1 MKKIEYR
8 CNRCLLIEERWL
20 LKFQKPTNSTPCHK
34 CGGLAIRLP
43 LEKWKH
49 KVFEDFAK
57 KQ

>member
-8 CNRCLLIEERWL
+8 CNKCLIIEERFL
-20 LKFQKPTNSTPCHK
+20 PNFQEPQNTAACHK

-43 LEKWKH
+43 LSKWKD
-49 KVFEDFAK
+49 KIFEDFAK

>member
-1 MKKIEYR
+1 MEKIEYR
-8 CNRCLLIEERWL
+8 CGRCLIIEERWF
-20 LKFQKPTNSTPCHK
+20 LKFQKPTNSAPCSR

-49 KVFEDFAK
+49 KVFVDFEK

>member
-8 CNRCLLIEERWL
+8 CNRCLRIEEKWFP
-20 LKFQKPTNSTPCHK
+20 KSQKPTNSVPCHK

-49 KVFEDFAK
+49 KVFEDFEK
-57 KQ
+57 IQ